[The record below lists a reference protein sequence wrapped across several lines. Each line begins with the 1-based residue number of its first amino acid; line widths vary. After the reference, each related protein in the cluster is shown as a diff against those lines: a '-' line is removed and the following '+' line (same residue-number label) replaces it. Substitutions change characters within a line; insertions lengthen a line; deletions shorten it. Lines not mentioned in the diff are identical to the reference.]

1 MEQLTSLTTPHFI
14 GKDKFNW
21 WVGQVEK
28 SVDTAKNSN
37 RVKVRIVGYHS
48 DRNSIKP
55 DDLPWAQILYPPT
68 NSQMSGQGT
77 KVMLL
82 PGQWCLGFF
91 LDGDEQQ
98 IPIVW
103 GLLGGTI
110 NTDKS
115 STISP
120 DSFLSPSNIWS
131 KPDHISSDNAGKKPV
146 SPSADK
152 TNDQPHLEPKAKSG
166 DDFGQ
171 AQAKKVDS
179 DELGSQADQKRT
191 KDETY
196 KVNRGDGVCS
206 SEGMMDQ
213 MAAKLEEFSNS
224 LADATKAGDKWI
236 DEKTGAVLDI
246 QSKVNDYSTVLTDI
260 MKNPLSAIIRYT
272 EKEIAK
278 KYPAIYG
285 ASANPKPMTLRG
297 IKKSLDEALN
307 VIKCIMETQ
316 LLESL
321 FPQFNDMLQN
331 ILTQIENAPSK
342 FFQQANC
349 AIRKAMG
356 DVLVKA
362 LNSVTNALNIVG
374 DLLTAIL
381 SDLGSLLGTING
393 MISSVIGFAK
403 SILGVIGCVD
413 KDLIKCNRSFV
424 YDTKQGF
431 MRPQDI
437 AIPSFNDTQTAAA
450 LESAKEFMENPID
463 ADTLAEDGCSD
474 PDVSTYASD
483 NRQLITP
490 SSTSSSL
497 GISLDQFTDS
507 GELIEGFICS
517 EVIDDV
523 VSGELDITAIITQN
537 FSENQLDFPDLLASA
552 TSVEAALASG
562 GGSPEQ
568 AYQAATLLS
577 KLGILDNYQT
587 CSAGEGPTY
596 GIEGTALSWN
606 QETREILIGDL
617 EAPLINGTWV
627 RYKRDKRK
635 NMKVGSSRYIPRS
648 NELGGSGCRIELPID
663 EKGYPSKDGII
674 LDGGSGYGNGTNGA
688 CAPDL
693 FVVTQ
698 MYDPTTGFSVDDY
711 FLKGTAF
718 VNSDGEIVSASFEN
732 ENGYVFRERPIV
744 SVNMCGGELRQ
755 PDARDAVND
764 PNTLTNQTNTTIVIA
779 AEASDITGILQSVEI
794 RNVGEGYIDPY
805 AEITGG
811 CLGYGAQVS
820 VEHSG
825 GRIIDVKVLDSGY
838 NYNCIPSIIIK
849 DNVVGNRRG
858 GKGAVVTPVLRFVNR
873 NNRTLQEKLAQRQPV
888 QVVDCP

>member
-120 DSFLSPSNIWS
+120 DSFLSPSNIWA

-437 AIPSFNDTQTAAA
+437 AIPSFNNTQTAAA

-497 GISLDQFTDS
+497 GISLEQFTDS
-507 GELIEGFICS
+507 GEVIEGFICS

-523 VSGELDITAIITQN
+523 ISGELDITAIITQN

-552 TSVEAALASG
+552 TSVEAALAAG
-562 GGSPEQ
+562 GGSPEE

-596 GIEGTALSWN
+596 GIEGTAISWN

-663 EKGYPSKDGII
+663 GKGYPSKDGII

>member
-1 MEQLTSLTTPHFI
+1 MDQATSLISPHFI

-48 DRNSIKP
+48 DRNNIKS

-77 KVMLL
+77 KCMLL

-91 LDGDEQQ
+91 LDGEEQQ
-98 IPIVW
+98 IPIIW

-110 NTDKS
+110 NTDKK
-115 STISP
+115 STVNP
-120 DSFLSPSNIWS
+120 DNFLSPSNIWS
-131 KPDHISSDNAGKKPV
+131 KPDHVNPENAGKKPV

-166 DDFGQ
+166 DDFGK
-171 AQAKKVDS
+171 AKAKGTS
-179 DELGSQADQKRT
+179 EDELGSQADQKR
-191 KDETY
+191 KSDETY

-224 LADATKAGDKWI
+224 LSDATKAGNKWI
-236 DEKTGAVLDI
+236 DKRTGEVLDI
-246 QSKVNDYSTVLTDI
+246 QSKVNDYSTVLSDI
-260 MKNPLSAIIRYT
+260 MKNPLSAIIRYAET
-272 EKEIAK
+272 EIAK
-278 KYPAIYG
+278 KYPEIYG
-285 ASANPKPMTLRG
+285 ASANPKPLTIRG

-307 VIKCIMETQ
+307 TIKCIMETQ
-316 LLESL
+316 LLETL
-321 FPQFNDMLQN
+321 FPQFNSMLQG
-331 ILTQIENAPSK
+331 ILDQIENSPTE
-342 FFQQANC
+342 FFRQANC

-356 DVLVKA
+356 DILVKA
-362 LNSVTNALNIVG
+362 LDSVTNALNIVG

-381 SDLGSLLGTING
+381 SDVGSLLGTING
-393 MISSVIGFAK
+393 IISSVIGFAK
-403 SILGVIGCVD
+403 SILGVIGCID
-413 KDLIKCNRSFV
+413 KDLIKCSRSFV
-424 YDTKQGF
+424 YDSKQGF

-450 LESAKEFMENPID
+450 LESAKQFMENPID
-463 ADTLAEDGCSD
+463 ADTLAESGCSD
-474 PDVSTYASD
+474 PNVSTYAED
-483 NRQLITP
+483 NRQLLTP
-490 SSTSSSL
+490 SYTSSSF
-497 GISLDQFTDS
+497 GRSLEQFVDS
-507 GELIEGFICS
+507 GEIIEGFICS

-523 VSGELDITAIITQN
+523 VNGNLDITAIVEQN

-552 TSVEAALASG
+552 TSVEAALAAG

-568 AYQAATLLS
+568 AYEAATLLS
-577 KLGILDNYQT
+577 KLGILDNYVS

-596 GIEGTALSWN
+596 GIEGTAISWN
-606 QETREILIGDL
+606 QDTREILIGNL
-617 EAPLINGTWV
+617 EAPLIQGTWI
-627 RYKRDKRK
+627 RYKRDKTK
-635 NMKVGSSRYIPRS
+635 NMKIGSSRYIPRS
-648 NELGGSGCRIELPID
+648 SEIGGSGARIELPID
-663 EKGYPSKDGII
+663 SNGYPANDGIV
-674 LDGGSGYGNGTNGA
+674 LDGGSGYGNGSNGA

-698 MYDPTTGFSVDDY
+698 MYDPETGFSVDDY
-711 FLKGTAF
+711 YLKGTAF
-718 VNSDGEIVSASFEN
+718 VNVDGEIVSASFAN

-744 SVNMCGGELRQ
+744 SINMCGGELRQ

-764 PNTLTNQTNTTIVIA
+764 PNTLTNQTNTTIVIS
-779 AEASDITGILQSVEI
+779 AESDDITGILQSVEI

-805 AEITGG
+805 AEVTGG

-820 VEHSG
+820 LEHSG
-825 GRIIDVKVLDSGY
+825 GRITDVKVVDSGY
-838 NYNCIPSIIIK
+838 NYNCAPSIIIK
-849 DNVVGNRRG
+849 DNVVGDRRG
-858 GKGAVVTPVLRFVNR
+858 GKGAVVVPVIRFVNK
-873 NNRTLQEKLAQRQPV
+873 NNRTLQEKLALQQKV
-888 QVVDCP
+888 EVVDCP

>member
-120 DSFLSPSNIWS
+120 DSFLSPSNIWA
-131 KPDHISSDNAGKKPV
+131 KPDHISSDNAGKKSV

-437 AIPSFNDTQTAAA
+437 AIPSFNNTQTAAA

-497 GISLDQFTDS
+497 GISLEQFTDS
-507 GELIEGFICS
+507 GEVIEGFICS

-523 VSGELDITAIITQN
+523 ISGELDITAIITQN

-596 GIEGTALSWN
+596 GIEGTAISWN

-663 EKGYPSKDGII
+663 GKGYPSKDGII

-888 QVVDCP
+888 QVIDCP

>member
-120 DSFLSPSNIWS
+120 DSFLSPSNIWA

-437 AIPSFNDTQTAAA
+437 AIPSFNNTQTAAA

-497 GISLDQFTDS
+497 GISLEQFTDS
-507 GELIEGFICS
+507 GEVIEGFICS

-523 VSGELDITAIITQN
+523 ISGELDITAIITQN

-552 TSVEAALASG
+552 TSVEAALAAG
-562 GGSPEQ
+562 GGSPEE

-596 GIEGTALSWN
+596 GIEGTAISWN

>member
-497 GISLDQFTDS
+497 GISLEQFTDS
-507 GELIEGFICS
+507 GEVIEGFICS

-523 VSGELDITAIITQN
+523 ISGELDITAIITQN

-627 RYKRDKRK
+627 RYKRDKKK

>member
-627 RYKRDKRK
+627 RYKRDKKK